1 MKLRLAIY
9 NKVKYEKSAKELTS
23 IKFDDV
29 ESFQVK
35 TIPANR
41 ILAETDESCV
51 DPYNEYLIIKFVYG
65 ATSTFRNSYVDTFVL
80 H

>member
-1 MKLRLAIY
+1 MDLRLVIY
-9 NKVKYEKSAKELTS
+9 DRSKYEKSAKELTS

-51 DPYNEYLIIKFVYG
+51 DPHNEYLIIKFVYG
-65 ATSTFRNSYVDTFVL
+65 DTLTFRNSYVDAFAL